1 LRSPRFA
8 SEVIATRDRS
18 TPQPLQIWAGLAS
31 VLWGGVAPGIQSVVP
46 KDFASAGVFLYRN
59 ETTRERKMKTS
70 SLLATGLLSLVCVT
84 APGQPAAPL
93 MPPPPVRVPS
103 PYVQTGTAE
112 KGNELTRFD
121 LDFTGGTPAELVA
134 AIEKAM
140 SKPLNVIVPDEFAM
154 QKIPALKMRHV
165 DVSQLFQAIEQA
177 SAETVTVTVP
187 PYAPQQYQTSYGFR
201 AKASPLSDDS
211 IWCFTVQKPILPP
224 SQAPASSKVCRFYA
238 LAPYLERQ
246 IAVDDGATG
255 SQPDG
260 KKAGTMR
267 HLTVDDI
274 TTAIEIGWRMM
285 GKNPGPATMAG
296 QNSGPV
302 IKFHK
307 DTKLLIAVGD
317 PAELEIIG
325 AVLRALDNLPAL
337 PPRADAVG
345 ANKAAAG
352 FARRYGLP
360 GVTSASDPAPTPE
373 PGQGQ

>member
-1 LRSPRFA
+1 
-8 SEVIATRDRS
+8 
-18 TPQPLQIWAGLAS
+18 
-31 VLWGGVAPGIQSVVP
+31 
-46 KDFASAGVFLYRN
+46 
-59 ETTRERKMKTS
+59 M
-70 SLLATGLLSLVCVT
+70 
-84 APGQPAAPL
+84 
-93 MPPPPVRVPS
+93 PS
-103 PYVQTGTAE
+103 PSVQTGTAE

-121 LDFTGGTPAELVA
+121 LDFPGGTPAELVA

-140 SKPLNVIVPDEFAM
+140 FKPLNVIVPDEFAM
-154 QKIPALKMRHV
+154 QKLPALKMRHV

-177 SAETVTVTVP
+177 SVETVMVTVP
-187 PYAPQQYQTSYGFR
+187 PYGPQQHQTSYGFR

-211 IWCFTVQKPILPP
+211 IWCFAVQKPILPP
-224 SQAPASSKVCRFYA
+224 SQVPVSSKACRFYA

-296 QNSGPV
+296 QNPGPV

-307 DTKLLIAVGD
+307 DTKLLIAVGE
-317 PAELEIIG
+317 PAELEIID
-325 AVLRALDNLPAL
+325 AVLKAFDSLPA
-337 PPRADAVG
+337 PESGVDGADA
-345 ANKAAAG
+345 ARAG
-352 FARRYGLP
+352 FLRRYGRMVP
-360 GVTSASDPAPTPE
+360 RSTTPQPAPPPAQPSASEPARPSV
-373 PGQGQ
+373 QD